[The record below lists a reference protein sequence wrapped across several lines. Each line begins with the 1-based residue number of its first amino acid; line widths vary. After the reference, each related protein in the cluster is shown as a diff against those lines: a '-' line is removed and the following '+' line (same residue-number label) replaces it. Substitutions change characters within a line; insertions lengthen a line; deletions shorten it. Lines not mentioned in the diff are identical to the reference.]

1 MENPLSIGIAKKWE
15 KISEIFLRNFTKK
28 RAPHPKTRR
37 TLVML
42 CFERNPRGSLVTDVY
57 FERILVGVDKE
68 VALLSVNNRKYLI
81 ETTS

>member
-15 KISEIFLRNFTKK
+15 KISEKFFVELHKK

-42 CFERNPRGSLVTDVY
+42 CFERNQM
-57 FERILVGVDKE
+57 
-68 VALLSVNNRKYLI
+68 A
-81 ETTS
+81 

>member
-15 KISEIFLRNFTKK
+15 KISEKFFAKLHKK

-42 CFERNPRGSLVTDVY
+42 CFERNQRGSLVTEVY
-57 FERILVGVDKE
+57 FERVLVGVDKE